1 MNLLHLKYAV
11 VIAET
16 NSMTKAA
23 DLLFTAQPNLSR
35 AIKELEST
43 LGITVFRRTSKG
55 IFPTPQG
62 EEFLGYARKI
72 LAQVDAV
79 EAMYKSGAEK
89 APQFSLST
97 PGANY
102 AAAAF
107 AEFAKKLDSAKKAEL
122 IYNETVAPMRVL
134 SNVTDAGYNLGILR
148 CQNAQEHSIKSLL
161 GEKQLQFELICEFEY
176 MLVMSAS
183 HPLAGSGS
191 ISADKLNNF
200 TEIASADPYAPT
212 LQLSTARK
220 NDIETDPLKR
230 IYVFDRSSR
239 LRLLNKISSAFM
251 LASPLPKS
259 VLDELDLVQKPCKD
273 SHQTYRDMLIYRRGY
288 QLSDMDN
295 AFIDELMKVKRSMGL
310 NCD

>member
-89 APQFSLST
+89 ASQFSLTT

-107 AEFAKKLDSAKKAEL
+107 AEFAKKLDPAKKAEL

-251 LASPLPKS
+251 WASPLPKS

>member
-1 MNLLHLKYAV
+1 M
-11 VIAET
+11 
-16 NSMTKAA
+16 
-23 DLLFTAQPNLSR
+23 
-35 AIKELEST
+35 
-43 LGITVFRRTSKG
+43 
-55 IFPTPQG
+55 
-62 EEFLGYARKI
+62 GYARKI

-107 AEFAKKLDSAKKAEL
+107 AEFAKKLDPAKKAEL

-161 GEKQLQFELICEFEY
+161 GEKQLQFELICEFGY

-251 LASPLPKS
+251 WASPLPKS

>member
-79 EAMYKSGAEK
+79 EAMYKSGEK
-89 APQFSLST
+89 APQFSLTT

-107 AEFAKKLDSAKKAEL
+107 AEFAKKLDPAKKAEL

-161 GEKQLQFELICEFEY
+161 GEKQLQFELICEFGY

-251 LASPLPKS
+251 WASPLPKS

>member
-89 APQFSLST
+89 ASQFSLTT

-107 AEFAKKLDSAKKAEL
+107 AEFAKKLDPAKKAEL

-161 GEKQLQFELICEFEY
+161 GEKQLQFELICEFGY

-251 LASPLPKS
+251 WASPLPKS

>member
-89 APQFSLST
+89 TPQFSLTT

-107 AEFAKKLDSAKKAEL
+107 AEFAKKLDPAKKAEL

-161 GEKQLQFELICEFEY
+161 GEKQLQFELICEFGY

-251 LASPLPKS
+251 WASPLPKS